1 MELTNIAFYLFA
13 IVVLGSAAV
22 VVFSKKLM
30 HSAFA
35 LLFTL
40 FGVAGFYVLLLADFI
55 AITQIMVYIGGI
67 LILIIFAVMMTQRI
81 SDVNI
86 SSGKRSKSSLLVAG
100 LSCAVVAVTLIIMYG
115 NANFILKE
123 IAPVDS
129 TIKPIG
135 KLLMTDYLLAFE
147 VAGVLLLIAF
157 IGAALIARRDR
168 KDLAKELKGK
178 KTWKL

>member
-1 MELTNIAFYLFA
+1 MDLITIAFYLFA

-67 LILIIFAVMMTQRI
+67 LILIIFAVMMTQKI

-86 SSGKRSKSSLLVAG
+86 RSGMRGKSNLIIGGLGCAAVAI
-100 LSCAVVAVTLIIMYG
+100 TLIIMFG
-115 NANFILKE
+115 NADFILKE
-123 IAPVDS
+123 TEAVDS
-129 TIKPIG
+129 TIKPLG
-135 KLLMTDYLLAFE
+135 KILLTDYLLAFE
-147 VAGVLLLIAF
+147 VAGVLLLVAF
-157 IGAALIARRDR
+157 IGAALIARREGR
-168 KDLAKELKGK
+168 EEELKKELKSK
-178 KTWKL
+178 